1 MLISIITPT
10 FNSGSSIEKTVNSV
24 ITQSFGDFEHIIID
38 NLSKDNTLELIRNT
52 YKNAG
57 LEEKLKIISEKDCGI
72 SDAFNK
78 GIANASGEI
87 IGILN
92 SDDIFYDKTILSK
105 INSAL
110 SEPGKLIAH
119 GNIYFEDHIY
129 GSNVR
134 FPLKDRVL
142 GVGFN
147 HPGMFVNKEVYKK
160 TGLYN
165 TNMHFAM
172 DIDFFF
178 RLQKEYQD
186 IKKYSSYI
194 NYPLVTMKA
203 GGASWKNEGKALK
216 EVKGSLIRNNLWN
229 LDSKLYYWT
238 RIGRTRIKTLLTF
251 LGLRRIVSTWR
262 NFKWRASQ

>member
-1 MLISIITPT
+1 MFISIITPT
-10 FNSGSSIEKTVNSV
+10 FNSGSSIEKTVRSV
-24 ITQSFGDFEHIIID
+24 ITQSYGKFEHIIID
-38 NLSKDNTLELIRNT
+38 NLSIDNTLELIRNT

-57 LEEKLKIISEKDCGI
+57 LENRVKIISEKDSGI

-78 GIANASGEI
+78 GISNSLGEI

-92 SDDIFYDKTILSK
+92 SDDVFYDESILSK

-110 SEPGKLIAH
+110 IQPGKLIAH
-119 GNIYFEDHIY
+119 GNIYFEDNVF
-129 GSNVR
+129 GSNIR
-134 FPLKDRVL
+134 FPLRDRIL

-165 TNMHFAM
+165 TDMHYAM

-178 RLQKEYQD
+178 RLQKEYRN
-186 IKKYSSYI
+186 IEEISAYI
-194 NYPLVTMKA
+194 NYPLVKMKA

-216 EVKGSLIRNNLWN
+216 EIKYSLLRNNLWN
-229 LDSKLYYWT
+229 LNSGIYYFI
-238 RIGRTRIKTLLTF
+238 RIGRTRIKSLLTK
-251 LGLRRIVSTWR
+251 LGLRNIVSVWR
-262 NFKWRASQ
+262 NIKWRES